1 MQWGNVLLAL
11 WLSGFR
17 ADVQNIIV
25 YIACELRV
33 FQDQIPITLKPLA
46 KPWLSSGSLDL
57 DTGKN
62 PQPLTKGK
70 QKSHSKST
78 SSCKFV
84 EKDKSAVL
92 S

>member
-1 MQWGNVLLAL
+1 MGNVPSAL

-25 YIACELRV
+25 YMACELSV
-33 FQDQIPITLKPLA
+33 FQDQIPITLKSLA
-46 KPWLSSGSLDL
+46 KPWLSSGSLDT
-57 DTGKN
+57 DTVKT
-62 PQPLTKGK
+62 PQQLAKAN

-78 SSCKFV
+78 SSCKIV
-84 EKDKSAVL
+84 EKAKSAVL